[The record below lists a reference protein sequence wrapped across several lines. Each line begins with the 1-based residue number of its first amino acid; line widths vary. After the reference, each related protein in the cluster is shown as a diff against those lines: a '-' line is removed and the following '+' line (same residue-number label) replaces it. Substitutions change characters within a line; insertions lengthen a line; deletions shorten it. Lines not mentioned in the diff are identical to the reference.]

1 MDGDVCAVIIEGIQ
15 GVGGVQI
22 PTNNFLKKIKAL
34 CEKHGVVMILDEV
47 QSGYGRSGK
56 FFAHQYADVKPDII
70 SVAKGMGNGFPV
82 AGILIA
88 PHLKPKHGMLG
99 TTFGGAYLACAAAI
113 AVVDVIK
120 SENLISNSEKIG
132 NYLMNELRT
141 IKGVKEVR
149 GLGLMIGVEL
159 EEACAPVRNK
169 LLSDYKM
176 FTGSSSDKN
185 TLRILPALN
194 IKKEDID
201 KFLVAL
207 KEVLGS

>member
-1 MDGDVCAVIIEGIQ
+1 
-15 GVGGVQI
+15 
-22 PTNNFLKKIKAL
+22 
-34 CEKHGVVMILDEV
+34 
-47 QSGYGRSGK
+47 
-56 FFAHQYADVKPDII
+56 
-70 SVAKGMGNGFPV
+70 
-82 AGILIA
+82 
-88 PHLKPKHGMLG
+88 MLG

-113 AVVDVIK
+113 AVLYVIK
-120 SENLISNSEKIG
+120 NEDLVSNSEKIG

-159 EEACAPVRNK
+159 EEACAPARNK
-169 LLSDYKM
+169 LLSDYKI

-207 KEVLGS
+207 KEVLSK